1 MQKISAIQFIYF
13 VLIIILS
20 NFFVNSALWLLIQ
33 KNNGDISKIKGLL
46 WFIIGDQSNNCSI
59 ISNEQFYYKAIKSG
73 QDLLHKSI

>member
-1 MQKISAIQFIYF
+1 M
-13 VLIIILS
+13 
-20 NFFVNSALWLLIQ
+20 LIQ